1 MKTPNEDAS
10 DYQSDLEKK
19 ISTKEKRK
27 LQARQDE
34 HRTVWFGLGT
44 FGLVG
49 WSVTI
54 PALLGIAFGI
64 WIDTRMPTRFS
75 WTLMLMVLGVALGCL
90 NAWRWVVRESQDQDQ
105 QQSSQHTVQHTEQHD
120 DRTP

>member
-1 MKTPNEDAS
+1 MSTPDDNQRE
-10 DYQSDLEKK
+10 YRSDLEKDV
-19 ISTKEKRK
+19 SAKEKRK
-27 LQARQDE
+27 LEARQGE

-54 PALLGIAFGI
+54 PALVGIAIGA
-64 WIDTRMPTRFS
+64 WIDSRIPSRFS

-90 NAWRWVVRESQDQDQ
+90 NAWRWVVRESQDQEPQ
-105 QQSSQHTVQHTEQHD
+105 
-120 DRTP
+120 

>member
-1 MKTPNEDAS
+1 MKNPAEDDS
-10 DYQSDLEKK
+10 DYRSDLERK

-54 PALLGIAFGI
+54 PALFGIALGI
-64 WIDTRMPTRFS
+64 WIDTRLPSRFS

-90 NAWRWVVRESQDQDQ
+90 NAWHWVVRESQDQDK
-105 QQSSQHTVQHTEQHD
+105 QQSEQRTEHLSEQRD